1 MTTAAAALILLLLS
15 ALPVKPI
22 TESENRLQLGSRST
36 SVNIDRLTM
45 VDNTS
50 AVGNDSRP

>member
-1 MTTAAAALILLLLS
+1 MPDQYSKHGFDTLLGCGRAS
-15 ALPVKPI
+15 APDVTKCSL
-22 TESENRLQLGSRST
+22 ST